1 MVPLGPKCN
10 ASETMLSVFCYCY
23 LGISL
28 ENGDDAYVLEEE

>member
-10 ASETMLSVFCYCY
+10 ASEIMFSMFYHYY

-28 ENGDDAYVLEEE
+28 EDMDNAYVLEQE